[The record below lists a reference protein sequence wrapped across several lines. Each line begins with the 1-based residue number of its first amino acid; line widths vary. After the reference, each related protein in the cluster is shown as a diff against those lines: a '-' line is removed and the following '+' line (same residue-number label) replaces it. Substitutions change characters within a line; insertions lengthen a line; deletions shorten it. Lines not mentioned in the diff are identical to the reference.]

1 MKNLISLTLL
11 TYFCCTSASLS
22 HEVWLDADEF
32 QVETSETLTAELKN
46 GQNFVGSGLIY
57 NPRSFTR
64 FEVLSTDG
72 LKPVSGTIGD
82 RPALGLSG
90 QPAGLQVIG
99 YESTVSTLTY
109 KEWEK
114 FQAFADHKDFTD
126 IKTRHDARGLP
137 ETDFVEAYTRHV
149 KMLAC
154 VGSCDGQDA
163 IMGLETELVAL
174 ANPYQLAPNTPLR
187 VQLLLNGAPQPDR
200 QIEIFARAAD
210 ETVQITTTRTNEN
223 GVADIMLQPDT
234 TYLLDAVTLRVP
246 STERHVKTNA
256 VWDTLWAALTFQTP
270 E

>member
-1 MKNLISLTLL
+1 MKNLIGFTLL
-11 TYFCCTSASLS
+11 TYLCCTSASLS
-22 HEVWLDADEF
+22 HEVWLDVDEF

-46 GQNFVGSGLIY
+46 GQNFVGGGLIY

-64 FEVLSTDG
+64 FEVLSKDG
-72 LKPVSGTIGD
+72 LKPVPGTIGD
-82 RPALGLSG
+82 RPTLSLSD

-114 FQAFADHKDFTD
+114 FQAFADHKNFPD
-126 IKTRHDARGLP
+126 IKTRHDTRGLP

-154 VGSCDGQDA
+154 VGNCDGQDA
-163 IMGLETELVAL
+163 VMGLETELVAL
-174 ANPYQLAPNTPLR
+174 TNPYQLTPNSPLP
-187 VQLLLNGAPQPDR
+187 VQLLLNGAPQPNR

-210 ETVQITTTRTNEN
+210 EKVEITTTRTNQN
-223 GVADIMLQPDT
+223 GVAEIMLQPDT
-234 TYLLDAVTLRVP
+234 TYLLDAVTLRLP
-246 STERHVKTNA
+246 STERQVKTNA